1 MSRFLFNLRIAL
13 EALMQN
19 KVRSLLTALGI
30 IFGVASVIS
39 MLAIGTGAEKEVLDQ
54 IKMVGVNNIIIKQ
67 KVKANKKDNQEEG
80 SSRKEKK
87 EASLGLTIQDGE
99 AIKRIVPDVTHVSPE
114 LDYETFV
121 LRNGISL
128 RSHLVG
134 IKRDYFDMFNL
145 KVADGSDFNDWQMET
160 GSAVCIIG
168 KGIKTKFFSSEQAI
182 GKEIKCGHV
191 WFTVIGV
198 LENRNVDEGEKSS
211 LGIRDNNMD
220 IYAPVQTLLLRYDN
234 RSLITRSII
243 NKPINN
249 NDDNNE
255 SSNNTVKKAYN
266 QIDKLI
272 VQVSEPEI
280 LQSVANFTSTMLKR
294 RHNNTEDFEIDIPQ
308 DRLNEHKKT
317 KNTFKIVL
325 TVIAGIS
332 LLVGGIGIMN
342 IMLVSVMERL
352 KEIGLRMAVGA
363 TKKDIVL
370 QFLAEAILMCLI
382 GGIAGII
389 IGITISK
396 TISAIYSILTIV
408 TFSSI
413 LISFGV
419 AIAVGLIFGIAPARK
434 AAAQNPIESLRHE

>member
-1 MSRFLFNLRIAL
+1 MSRFLFNLKIAL

-19 KVRSLLTALGI
+19 KMRSLLTALGI
-30 IFGVASVIS
+30 IFGVASVIA

-54 IKMVGVNNIIIKQ
+54 IKLVGVNNIIIKQ
-67 KVKANKKDNQEEG
+67 KIKVESKADKEDNTAKKD
-80 SSRKEKK
+80 KK
-87 EASLGLTIQDGE
+87 EASLGLTINDGE
-99 AIKRIVPDVTHVSPE
+99 AIKKIVPNVTHVSPE
-114 LDYETFV
+114 LDYETFA

-128 RSHLVG
+128 RTHLVG
-134 IKRDYFDMFNL
+134 IKSEYFDMFNL
-145 KVADGSDFNDWQMET
+145 KVATGQDFNNWQMET
-160 GSAVCIIG
+160 GDPVCIIG
-168 KGIKTKFFSSEQAI
+168 KGVQTKFFSSENAI

-198 LENRNVDEGEKSS
+198 LENRNVNEGEKSS
-211 LGIRDNNMD
+211 LGIRDNNLD
-220 IYAPVQTLLLRYDN
+220 IYAPIQTLLLRYDN
-234 RSLITRSII
+234 RALITRAKI

-249 NDDNNE
+249 DDNDN
-255 SSNNTVKKAYN
+255 SGKNSIKKTYN

-280 LQSVANFTSTMLKR
+280 LQTTANFINTMLKR

-332 LLVGGIGIMN
+332 LMVGGIGIMN

-363 TKKDIVL
+363 TKKDIIL
-370 QFLAEAILMCLI
+370 QFLAEAILMCLF
-382 GGIAGII
+382 GGIAGIL
-389 IGITISK
+389 IGIIIAK
-396 TISAIYSILTIV
+396 TISGVYSILTII
-408 TFSSI
+408 TISSI
-413 LISFGV
+413 VISFGV
-419 AIAVGLIFGIAPARK
+419 AISVGIIFGIAPARK
-434 AAAQNPIESLRHE
+434 AAAQDPIESLRHE

>member
-1 MSRFLFNLRIAL
+1 
-13 EALMQN
+13 
-19 KVRSLLTALGI
+19 
-30 IFGVASVIS
+30 
-39 MLAIGTGAEKEVLDQ
+39 
-54 IKMVGVNNIIIKQ
+54 
-67 KVKANKKDNQEEG
+67 
-80 SSRKEKK
+80 
-87 EASLGLTIQDGE
+87 
-99 AIKRIVPDVTHVSPE
+99 
-114 LDYETFV
+114 
-121 LRNGISL
+121 
-128 RSHLVG
+128 
-134 IKRDYFDMFNL
+134 
-145 KVADGSDFNDWQMET
+145 
-160 GSAVCIIG
+160 
-168 KGIKTKFFSSEQAI
+168 
-182 GKEIKCGHV
+182 
-191 WFTVIGV
+191 
-198 LENRNVDEGEKSS
+198 
-211 LGIRDNNMD
+211 MD